1 MSLVGKVALITGGTK
16 NLGRLTAIELA
27 SKHKANLFLHYNS
40 TQGDEKKLANELSSK
55 YNVKVEL
62 YQGNLGS
69 ARNVEKLFE
78 AAKAKFGSIDIAIN
92 NVGKVLKKPMV
103 EVTEEEFD
111 EMDLVNNKIAFFF
124 IAQATK
130 HVSSGGSII
139 SLVTSL
145 LAAYT
150 PFYAVYQG
158 TKSAVEFYTKSASK
172 ELIGKRVSV
181 NCIAPGPMDTPFFYA
196 QEQPEAVEFY
206 KSVSFDNRLTKIE
219 DIAPIVGFLATS
231 GSWMTGQ
238 TLYASGGMTAR

>member
-1 MSLVGKVALITGGTK
+1 MSLEGKTALITGGTK
-16 NLGRLTAIELA
+16 NLGKLTAIELA

-40 TQGDEKKLANELSSK
+40 VQGDEKSLAQELSSK
-55 YNVKVEL
+55 YGVKVEL

-69 ARNVEKLFE
+69 AENVAKLFE
-78 AAKAKFGSIDIAIN
+78 AAKAKFGSIDVAVN
-92 NVGKVLKKPMV
+92 NVGKVLKKPIA
-103 EVTEEEFD
+103 EVTEKEFD

-124 IAQATK
+124 IAQAAK
-130 HVSSGGSII
+130 HVSPGGSII

-158 TKSAVEFYTKSASK
+158 TKSAVEYYSKSASK
-172 ELIGKRVSV
+172 ELIDKRISV

-206 KSVSFDNRLTKIE
+206 KSAAFDHRLTKIE
-219 DIAPIVGFLATS
+219 DIAPIVSFLVSS
-231 GSWMTGQ
+231 GTWITGQ
-238 TLYASGGMTAR
+238 TLYASGGMTAH